1 MAVFFKTSS
10 KITGNDWTTGSGG
23 FSTPLGNFSANEN
36 GDENARVVGTD
47 PWGNSAVV
55 WETRPSGNGNPDGGW
70 NTDWFYIDNTKLYRH
85 SVWVKRTS
93 SSAGGT
99 FYLGTNGIGQCVIRL
114 SDGNEECNPY
124 WHCGGS
130 GGLTQDQWYLV
141 VGHCF
146 PFDYPQGLGGHPDTG
161 FWTTTG
167 GKVAG
172 INGCNIGADCKSGPS
187 TYGLNHRTY
196 LYYCADNTT
205 RLQFFDPRVDLC
217 DGSEP
222 TIQNLLDN
230 NRQNKLESLTINTS
244 GSSFKHHR
252 VIATGG
258 VITEVGEWRVHR
270 FNSSGT
276 FAITSTADT
285 SLLEV
290 EYLIV
295 AGGGGGGADMGGG
308 GGGGGLLTGLTVLTQ
323 GSYAVVVGA
332 GGAGAPA
339 ATGGHPTV
347 RGTNGGD
354 STFNGLTSVGG
365 GWGGVAYNTQGLG
378 IHFGGSGGSGG
389 GSSGYNN
396 DFVPPGTY
404 GSGAGTAGQGFRGG
418 FQGNAYYSGGGGGAG
433 GAGTDGNNRADGG
446 TGKLVGIL
454 GRPFY
459 WAGGGGGAGYST
471 FGGAGGR
478 GGGGAGAPNEFVNNY
493 ARGGRDSIEWGRD
506 TLNGCI
512 GCWTNLPG
520 GNGGT
525 NTGGGGGGGAHY
537 NSNNQGGNGGSGI
550 VIIRYRYK

>member
-10 KITGNDWTTGSGG
+10 IINANDWTVGSGG
-23 FSTPLGNFSANEN
+23 IGSFGQN
-36 GDENARVVGTD
+36 GGTDENERVIGTD
-47 PWGNSAVV
+47 PFGNSAVV
-55 WETRPSGNGNPDGGW
+55 WETRANGSVDADGGW
-70 NTDWFYIDNTKLYRH
+70 NHNGFSVDNTKLYRM

-93 SSAGGT
+93 SSSAGT
-99 FYLGTNGIGQCVIRL
+99 FYFGTNGGGQCVLRL
-114 SDGNEECNPY
+114 DGAYGEECNPY
-124 WHCGGS
+124 WDCRGTGA
-130 GGLTQDQWYLV
+130 LTQNVWYLV
-141 VGHCF
+141 VGHVF
-146 PFDYPQGLGGHPDTG
+146 PHTYPHSIQHPDTG
-161 FWTTTG
+161 LWVIG
-167 GKVAG
+167 SGKVAG
-172 INGCNIGADCKSGPS
+172 INGCNVGNDMKFGPNTTS
-187 TYGLNHRTY
+187 LNHRTY
-196 LYYCADNTT
+196 HYYSTDNTT

-323 GSYAVVVGA
+323 GSYSVEVGA

-347 RGTNGGD
+347 RGTNGGN

-365 GWGGVAYNTQGLG
+365 GWGGVAYNTQGLS

-404 GSGAGTAGQGFRGG
+404 GSGDGTAGQGFRGG